1 MIKIT
6 LPDNSIKEF
15 EKPIN
20 GFEIAKSISENLMR
34 NCIAIKIDNQI
45 FDMSEPILK
54 NSKIELITNKSTI
67 TSLDILRHTTSHIFA
82 QALFKIYNSARITIG
97 PSIEDGFYYDVDC
110 AELTENDFPKIEKEM
125 QNIINQ
131 NLEITKSIKSFRDAK
146 KFYYDNKYKQEIISA
161 IENGTLNEEE
171 NKEGNSNNKNKEL
184 TFYSQGTFTDLCAG
198 PHLPSTGFVK
208 AFKLIKITKCY
219 FRGNPNN
226 TQLKRVYGTAF
237 FKKKELTDYFQMLE
251 EAKKRDHRILGK
263 QLKLFMTN
271 ELSPG
276 STFFLEKGYFI
287 YKKLQDFIREIYEK
301 QNYQEVKTPNMF
313 NKKLWEI
320 SGHWEHYK
328 EDMFLFKIG
337 NEDFSLKPMNCPS
350 HCLIFKNEI
359 RSHKNLPLRIADFGA
374 LHRNEASGA
383 LSGLTRVR
391 KFCQDDAHI
400 FCKNS
405 DIENEIK
412 KLLETIE
419 EVYVKTFGMNY
430 EIELSTRPKKF
441 LGDIEIWNKA
451 EESLENALKNNNREF
466 KICKEDG
473 AFYGPKIDFRIRDC
487 INRVWQTAT
496 IQLDFN
502 LPKRFELEF
511 VNENNETEKP
521 VMIHRAILGSLERFI
536 GIIIEQFEGKFPLW
550 ISPNQIMILNVSDK
564 HQEKCLELQKKF
576 KENKIRCDINFDNET
591 ISNKIRLSQKEKYNY
606 ILVIGDNEL
615 NSNEIIARTRKFDGK
630 RNEELKMDLEK
641 FIQLI
646 KKQIEEKEI
655 NY

>member
-15 EKPIN
+15 ENPTN
-20 GFEIAKSISENLMR
+20 GFEIAKSISENLMK
-34 NCIAIKIDNQI
+34 NCIAIKVNETLC
-45 FDMSEPILK
+45 DMSFEITTD
-54 NSKIELITNKSTI
+54 SKIELITNKSTI

-419 EVYVKTFGMNY
+419 EVYVKTFGMSY

-502 LPKRFELEF
+502 LPNRFELEF

>member
-1 MIKIT
+1 
-6 LPDNSIKEF
+6 
-15 EKPIN
+15 
-20 GFEIAKSISENLMR
+20 
-34 NCIAIKIDNQI
+34 
-45 FDMSEPILK
+45 
-54 NSKIELITNKSTI
+54 
-67 TSLDILRHTTSHIFA
+67 
-82 QALFKIYNSARITIG
+82 
-97 PSIEDGFYYDVDC
+97 
-110 AELTENDFPKIEKEM
+110 
-125 QNIINQ
+125 
-131 NLEITKSIKSFRDAK
+131 
-146 KFYYDNKYKQEIISA
+146 
-161 IENGTLNEEE
+161 
-171 NKEGNSNNKNKEL
+171 
-184 TFYSQGTFTDLCAG
+184 
-198 PHLPSTGFVK
+198 
-208 AFKLIKITKCY
+208 
-219 FRGNPNN
+219 
-226 TQLKRVYGTAF
+226 
-237 FKKKELTDYFQMLE
+237 
-251 EAKKRDHRILGK
+251 
-263 QLKLFMTN
+263 
-271 ELSPG
+271 
-276 STFFLEKGYFI
+276 
-287 YKKLQDFIREIYEK
+287 
-301 QNYQEVKTPNMF
+301 MF

-419 EVYVKTFGMNY
+419 EVYVKTFGMSY

-502 LPKRFELEF
+502 LPNRFELEF